1 MSAAHVD
8 EWTGRDVRLAQI
20 ERQLGALR
28 EETYK
33 AAEGPDLRT
42 NVLTHMAWVPREWR
56 SAAEDVLAGLAE
68 RHPSRTIFLK
78 PEPEADD
85 GLNAEL
91 SVRCFPLP
99 GEQRNVCSEVIELS
113 LGGRRVKAPASIV
126 EPLLLPDLPV
136 FLRWRGQPPF
146 GQSELE
152 QLLGVTD
159 RLIVDSS
166 EWPDLPGV
174 YERLEG
180 IFQQAA
186 VSDIAWARTFEWRRA
201 LAPLWPGIAGM
212 STLGVTGPRADALLL
227 AGWLRSR
234 LQRTVALDLAEAEA
248 LDSVSVDGEAVDA
261 PTAEVRSAADLL
273 SAELDNFGRDPI
285 YEAAVE
291 AAQ

>member
-1 MSAAHVD
+1 MD

-33 AAEGPDLRT
+33 ATEGPDLRT

-56 SAAEDVLAGLAE
+56 SAAENVLAGLAE
-68 RHPSRTIFLK
+68 RHPSRTILLE

-99 GEQRNVCSEVIELS
+99 GEQRNVCSEVIELT

-146 GQSELE
+146 GEPELE

-166 EWPDLPGV
+166 EWPDLPGA
-174 YERLEG
+174 YERLAG
-180 IFQQAA
+180 IFRHAA
-186 VSDIAWARTFEWRRA
+186 VSDIAWARTFEWRGA
-201 LAPLWPGIAGM
+201 LASLWPGIAGM
-212 STLGVTGPRADALLL
+212 GTLRVAGPWADALLL

-234 LQRTVALDLAEAEA
+234 LQRAVALEHEEAEA
-248 LDSVSVDGEAVDA
+248 LDSVSIDGEAVDV
-261 PTAEVRSAADLL
+261 PTVDARSGADLL

-291 AAQ
+291 AAH